1 MRPNIRPATTAD
13 LEPIATLDQLCF
25 GRAAT
30 VGSSAIGGD
39 ASITP
44 PSFTGDTWSAATWSD
59 EFARLGSDRVI
70 LVADEGE
77 VVGYV
82 VLLVPVSA
90 EDPVDLLRIAV
101 APAERRTGIGRQLM
115 SAALQRCAG
124 RTVLL
129 EVAESNKSA
138 AELYRGFGFTEI
150 SRRRGY
156 YAGGEDAVIMRWQED
171 HE

>member
-1 MRPNIRPATTAD
+1 MRPNIRPAGSEDLGLVAD
-13 LEPIATLDQLCF
+13 LDQLCF
-25 GRAAT
+25 SS
-30 VGSSAIGGD
+30 GS
-39 ASITP
+39 
-44 PSFTGDTWSAATWSD
+44 WSAVAWAE
-59 EFARLGSDRVI
+59 EFSRLDQDRVI

-82 VLLVPVSA
+82 VLLVPSA
-90 EDPVDLLRIAV
+90 TEDPVDLLRIAV
-101 APAERRTGIGRQLM
+101 NPAERRTGIGRQLM

-129 EVAESNKSA
+129 EVAESNESA

>member
-1 MRPNIRPATTAD
+1 MRPNIRPATPAD
-13 LEPIATLDQLCF
+13 LPPLVALDRLCF
-25 GRAAT
+25 
-30 VGSSAIGGD
+30 
-39 ASITP
+39 TP
-44 PSFTGDTWSAATWSD
+44 PDDWSAVAWEG
-59 EFARLGSDRVI
+59 EFERLEVDRVV
-70 LVADEGE
+70 LVADEGD

-82 VLLVPVSA
+82 VLLMPAAV

-115 SAALQRCAG
+115 TAALKRCAG

-129 EVAESNKSA
+129 EVAASNKSA

-156 YAGGEDAVIMRWQED
+156 YAGGEDAVVMRWQED
-171 HE
+171 HD